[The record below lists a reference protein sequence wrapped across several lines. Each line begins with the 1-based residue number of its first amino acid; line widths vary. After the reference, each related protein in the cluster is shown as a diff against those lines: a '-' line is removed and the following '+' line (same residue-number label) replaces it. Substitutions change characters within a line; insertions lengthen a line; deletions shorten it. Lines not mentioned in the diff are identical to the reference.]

1 VASIAQSRP
10 ARSQFAARFSSHWP
24 LKLVGIT
31 TFIAIFFLGYFGVL
45 RWPLYKVTVMPLI
58 GLDRAIPFQP
68 LMLPVYFSLW
78 FYVSIPPG
86 LLLRRDE
93 LVAYGKIAGTQAI
106 VGLAVFFFWP
116 TTTPMTAGADWT
128 RYPAFAWLKTV
139 DASGNACPSL
149 HVAFAIFS
157 GVCLDRIF
165 REMHSSWSLRALSVC
180 WCLSIVYSTISTRQH
195 VSVDVAGGAAL
206 GLLTALIGPRL
217 IKTRIEE

>member
-1 VASIAQSRP
+1 VVRKGPGAVTGPGDDSRWDGLCWTGRCRRTGPSRRGPQRAVAGDP
-10 ARSQFAARFSSHWP
+10 P
-24 LKLVGIT
+24 D
-31 TFIAIFFLGYFGVL
+31 LGA
-45 RWPLYKVTVMPLI
+45 LI
-58 GLDRAIPFQP
+58 CQQRHTEPDREA
-68 LMLPVYFSLW
+68 
-78 FYVSIPPG
+78 
-86 LLLRRDE
+86 LRRDE